1 MGSKQSELEKYWD
14 NIDGP
19 ASKQVKVLVIG
30 CGQRGQN
37 YAAFALD
44 FPSRL
49 RVVGVAE
56 PLSHRRKMMQNRLIQ
71 GFIKR
76 SSILYFVFVPNQM
89 LVISVSLLF
98 CRQ

>member
-19 ASKQVKVLVIG
+19 ALKQVKVLVIG

-76 SSILYFVFVPNQM
+76 SSGSSPLTAFYY
-89 LVISVSLLF
+89 LF
-98 CRQ
+98 SYQKK